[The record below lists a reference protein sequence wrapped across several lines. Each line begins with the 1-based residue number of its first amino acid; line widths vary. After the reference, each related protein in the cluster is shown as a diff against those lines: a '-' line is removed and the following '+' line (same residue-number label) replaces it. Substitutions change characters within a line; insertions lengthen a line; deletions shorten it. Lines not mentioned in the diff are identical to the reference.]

1 MNTVA
6 VLKLTLHHAV
16 VGYLAGFQSG
26 KNILVFTDSFRFD
39 QQRQTLS
46 LLTSPLYPQ
55 ADKILEKTY
64 VTHQRL
70 HPLLSNLLPEGA
82 LRELIAQSLKVHID
96 NEFQLLAA
104 LGHDLPGALI
114 ATPLDPEEI
123 PDEIKF
129 KLQIS
134 NPDQILKKEI
144 RTDNKFS
151 LAGVQMK
158 ATESASD
165 RGTST
170 VSMVMQPL
178 PSMTPTAY
186 WPPGTASHR
195 RRSTPN
201 STTSSADS
209 GQRI

>member
-70 HPLLSNLLPEGA
+70 HPLLSNLLPEGEPYRVCRRVNI
-82 LRELIAQSLKVHID
+82 LRD
-96 NEFQLLAA
+96 Y
-104 LGHDLPGALI
+104 
-114 ATPLDPEEI
+114 
-123 PDEIKF
+123 PDDKIK
-129 KLQIS
+129 IY
-134 NPDQILKKEI
+134 P
-144 RTDNKFS
+144 
-151 LAGVQMK
+151 
-158 ATESASD
+158 
-165 RGTST
+165 
-170 VSMVMQPL
+170 
-178 PSMTPTAY
+178 
-186 WPPGTASHR
+186 
-195 RRSTPN
+195 
-201 STTSSADS
+201 
-209 GQRI
+209 

>member
-1 MNTVA
+1 MRANWLCGRFCVQASSFENYIAEKAFTDRFVQQSL
-6 VLKLTLHHAV
+6 LKLTLHHGI

-26 KNILVFTDSFRFD
+26 KNILVFTDSFRSD
-39 QQRQTLS
+39 QQRPTLS

-55 ADKILEKTY
+55 VDKILEKTY

-134 NPDQILKKEI
+134 NPDQILVVFQK
-144 RTDNKFS
+144 
-151 LAGVQMK
+151 VC
-158 ATESASD
+158 
-165 RGTST
+165 
-170 VSMVMQPL
+170 
-178 PSMTPTAY
+178 
-186 WPPGTASHR
+186 WH
-195 RRSTPN
+195 
-201 STTSSADS
+201 
-209 GQRI
+209 

>member
-39 QQRQTLS
+39 QQRPTLS

-134 NPDQILKKEI
+134 NPDQILVV
-144 RTDNKFS
+144 F
-151 LAGVQMK
+151 
-158 ATESASD
+158 
-165 RGTST
+165 
-170 VSMVMQPL
+170 
-178 PSMTPTAY
+178 
-186 WPPGTASHR
+186 
-195 RRSTPN
+195 
-201 STTSSADS
+201 
-209 GQRI
+209 